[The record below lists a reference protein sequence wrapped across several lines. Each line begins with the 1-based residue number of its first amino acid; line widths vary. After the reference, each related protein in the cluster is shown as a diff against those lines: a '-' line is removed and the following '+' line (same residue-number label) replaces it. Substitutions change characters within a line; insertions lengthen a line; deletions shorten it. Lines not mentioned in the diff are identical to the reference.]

1 MYRPSHLVCPVPS
14 EHTQYSLIE
23 VNGSGSSSL
32 QLMCRHGSSRQGII
46 AHGKGFYDNY
56 YISEINFSL
65 LWQVIFASYFFN
77 FFFKTF
83 VIGRQAIPLHG
94 RDSIIA
100 LKVVGKGRCYTTPVN
115 SFAVI
120 FLAGRRL
127 EGCY

>member
-65 LWQVIFASYFFN
+65 L
-77 FFFKTF
+77 
-83 VIGRQAIPLHG
+83 
-94 RDSIIA
+94 
-100 LKVVGKGRCYTTPVN
+100 GKLFLR
-115 SFAVI
+115 VI
-120 FLAGRRL
+120 FLISFL
-127 EGCY
+127 KLLS